1 MRSSDDTQFALITG
15 TSSGL
20 GYEMAQLLLVEGYT
34 VIGVSRRGTTLDHP
48 NFIDILCDIRDEAA
62 VEEMYELIAGHTDA
76 LHVIVLNAG
85 IFEMS
90 PLVET
95 STKEFTDHLST
106 NVVGAFHVLK
116 HASDFLV
123 EENTH
128 IITVSSIAAKKGLSN
143 ISAYSASKFAL
154 NGMIESVREEWEHL
168 GVRFSTLMPGA
179 IYTPLWDDENEELPR
194 DQMLSVSDFMH
205 VFQMVVTSP
214 SQMQFPEMTFL
225 HKKGMLK

>member
-1 MRSSDDTQFALITG
+1 MNETQFALVTG

-20 GYEMAQLLLVEGYT
+20 GFEMARFLLEEGYT
-34 VIGVSRRGTTLDHP
+34 VIGLSRSGTTLDHP

-62 VEEMYELIAGHTDA
+62 VEEMYELVSENTEA
-76 LHVIVLNAG
+76 LHLIVLNAG
-85 IFEMS
+85 IFEMA

-95 STKEFTDHLST
+95 STKEFSDHLET
-106 NVVGAFHVLK
+106 NVIGSFHILK

-123 EENTH
+123 EDETH
-128 IITVSSIAAKKGLSN
+128 IITVSSIAAKKGLAN

-179 IYTPLWDDENEELPR
+179 IITPIWDEENEDLPR
-194 DQMLSVSDFMH
+194 EQMMSIEDFMH
-205 VFQMVVTSP
+205 VFQMVATSP
-214 SQMQFPEMTFL
+214 SHIQFPEITFL
-225 HKKGMLK
+225 HKRGMLK

>member
-1 MRSSDDTQFALITG
+1 MDENQFALITG

-20 GYEMAQLLLVEGYT
+20 GYEMAQFLLEEGYT
-34 VIGVSRRGTTLDHP
+34 VIGVSRRGTPLDHP

-62 VEEMYELIAGHTDA
+62 VEEMYELVSGHTDA
-76 LHVIVLNAG
+76 LHVIVLNAA

-95 STKEFTDHLST
+95 STKEFSDHLST
-106 NVVGAFHVLK
+106 NVVGSFHILK
-116 HASDFLV
+116 HACDFLV
-123 EENTH
+123 EDKTH
-128 IITVSSIAAKKGLSN
+128 IVTISSVAARKGLAN

-179 IYTPLWDDENEELPR
+179 INTPIWEDEDENLPR
-194 DQMLSVSDFMH
+194 NQMMSLSDFMH

-214 SQMQFPEMTFL
+214 SYIQFPEITFL
-225 HKKGMLK
+225 HKRGTLK

>member
-1 MRSSDDTQFALITG
+1 LDENQFALITG

-20 GYEMAQLLLVEGYT
+20 GYEMAQFLLEEGYT
-34 VIGVSRRGTTLDHP
+34 VIGVSRRGTPLDHP

-62 VEEMYELIAGHTDA
+62 VEEMYELVSGHTDA
-76 LHVIVLNAG
+76 LHVIVLNAA

-95 STKEFTDHLST
+95 STKEFSDHLST
-106 NVVGAFHVLK
+106 NVVGSFHILK
-116 HASDFLV
+116 HACDFLV
-123 EENTH
+123 EDKTH
-128 IITVSSIAAKKGLSN
+128 IVTISSVAARKGLAN

-179 IYTPLWDDENEELPR
+179 INTPIWEDEDENLPR
-194 DQMLSVSDFMH
+194 NQMMSLSDFMH

-214 SQMQFPEMTFL
+214 SYIQFPEITFL
-225 HKKGMLK
+225 HKRGTLK

>member
-1 MRSSDDTQFALITG
+1 MEDNQFALITG

-20 GYEMAQLLLVEGYT
+20 GYEMAQYLLDMGYT
-34 VIGVSRRGTTLDHP
+34 VIGVSRRGTTFDHP
-48 NFIDILCDIRDEAA
+48 NFIDILCDIKDEAA
-62 VEEMYELIAGHTDA
+62 VEEMYELIAGHTDV
-76 LHVIVLNAG
+76 LHLIVLNAG

-95 STKEFTDHLST
+95 STKEFTDHLQT

-123 EENTH
+123 EDTTH
-128 IITVSSIAAKKGLSN
+128 IVTVSSLAAKVGLGN
-143 ISAYSASKFAL
+143 MSAYSASKFAL
-154 NGMIESVREEWEHL
+154 NGMIESVREEWGHL

-179 IYTPLWDDENEELPR
+179 ISTPIWDEEVEDLPL
-194 DQMLSVSDFMH
+194 DQMMSISDFMH

-214 SQMQFPEMTFL
+214 SHIQFPEMVFL
-225 HKKGMLK
+225 HKRGTLK